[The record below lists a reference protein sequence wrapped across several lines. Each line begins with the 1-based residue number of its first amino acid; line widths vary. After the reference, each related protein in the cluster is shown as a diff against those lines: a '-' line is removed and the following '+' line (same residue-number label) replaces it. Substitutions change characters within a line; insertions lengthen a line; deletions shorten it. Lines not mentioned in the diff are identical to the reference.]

1 LKRVAP
7 NPVRAC
13 SRVAKTFLRR
23 RQKLPTAPID
33 PDRNSTNLSTIL
45 PIETQSVIAEPTMKS
60 SKPILAVVL
69 GSALAFGALA
79 DDRHREFEVE
89 GVVESVDVSQG
100 MLVVA
105 GVTIY
110 TNDRTDYDDDYRRLE
125 DIKVGDRVEVDY
137 ISRDGRNI
145 ATEIERDD

>member
-1 LKRVAP
+1 
-7 NPVRAC
+7 
-13 SRVAKTFLRR
+13 
-23 RQKLPTAPID
+23 
-33 PDRNSTNLSTIL
+33 
-45 PIETQSVIAEPTMKS
+45 MKS
-60 SKPILAVVL
+60 SKPILAIVL